1 MNFSPEYL
9 TYYISELSDNGER
22 IDIAPHFKYLTEK
35 ELQVCK
41 GRLAIHLAKLQV
53 KADKITQSLQD
64 PKATS
69 GYPRTCLEN
78 KIITLRKEIKNLEDK
93 YDQILL
99 PNFPICRPSS
109 KNKRTSLPFGVSL
122 FLPRFE
128 LDESEE
134 KVLKTRLSIERIS
147 EGACAFPRASPRVTE
162 EIKWESA
169 AATNLSI
176 VERVDDFISEP
187 VDEIFRQLREERDFE
202 RRSHHTSTPDLRN
215 VRRPLPNWDANADLL
230 TAEPGISETVSNLIS
245 LSSSPDDS
253 DSDDRFYFGRH
264 YITAAEM
271 AQITQNMVDTLRQAG
286 EDNTTALVTGMRNL
300 NAQRKLEGIP
310 FFSGDSNCT
319 LVIDEWFKIAERVAR
334 LAGWTDPQ
342 KIIYFQEKLTKSA
355 AHFNDSLDAAQ
366 RDVYDD

>member
-122 FLPRFE
+122 FLARFE
-128 LDESEE
+128 
-134 KVLKTRLSIERIS
+134 
-147 EGACAFPRASPRVTE
+147 
-162 EIKWESA
+162 
-169 AATNLSI
+169 
-176 VERVDDFISEP
+176 
-187 VDEIFRQLREERDFE
+187 
-202 RRSHHTSTPDLRN
+202 
-215 VRRPLPNWDANADLL
+215 
-230 TAEPGISETVSNLIS
+230 
-245 LSSSPDDS
+245 
-253 DSDDRFYFGRH
+253 
-264 YITAAEM
+264 
-271 AQITQNMVDTLRQAG
+271 
-286 EDNTTALVTGMRNL
+286 
-300 NAQRKLEGIP
+300 
-310 FFSGDSNCT
+310 
-319 LVIDEWFKIAERVAR
+319 
-334 LAGWTDPQ
+334 
-342 KIIYFQEKLTKSA
+342 
-355 AHFNDSLDAAQ
+355 
-366 RDVYDD
+366 